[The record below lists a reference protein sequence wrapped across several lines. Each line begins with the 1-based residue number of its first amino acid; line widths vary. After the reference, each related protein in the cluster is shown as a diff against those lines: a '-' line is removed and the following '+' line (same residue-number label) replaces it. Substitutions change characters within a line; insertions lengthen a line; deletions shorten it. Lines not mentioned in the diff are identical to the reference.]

1 MSFLDD
7 LKNVDINNI
16 GAWPM
21 PLKIAGIGIICLLLL
36 GGGWYFIIQGELD
49 EHSVAKQKEE
59 ELRGIFLAKKE
70 QAINLPAYRQ
80 QMEEIHQT
88 FGSLLR
94 QLPNSTE
101 VPELLVDITQAGL
114 GRGLEFVLFKPERE
128 SAKQFYAELPISIQ
142 VNGSYHE
149 LALFISDVSALPRI
163 VTLMPIGLPVR
174 SLNCEI
180 ERRARVTIGFWP
192 VIIVMSPTAASIA
205 LAFWRASPSP
215 TLTTIFETLGTSI
228 GLPYSN
234 CLRRAGTTSAR

>member
-7 LKNVDINNI
+7 LKNVDVNNL
-16 GAWPM
+16 GSWPL

-36 GGGWYFIIQGELD
+36 GGGWYFVIQGELD
-49 EHSVAKQKEE
+49 EHADAKKKED
-59 ELRGIFLAKKE
+59 ELRTQFSGLKA

-128 SAKQFYAELPISIQ
+128 TTKQFYAELPISIQ
-142 VNGSYHE
+142 VSGSYHE
-149 LALFISDVSALPRI
+149 LALFISDVAALPRI
-163 VTLMPIGLPVR
+163 VTFGNINITPAAGNR
-174 SLNCEI
+174 LNMSAQAFTYRYI
-180 ERRARVTIGFWP
+180 DDRGAPAPAAKPARKKVGP
-192 VIIVMSPTAASIA
+192 
-205 LAFWRASPSP
+205 
-215 TLTTIFETLGTSI
+215 
-228 GLPYSN
+228 
-234 CLRRAGTTSAR
+234 

>member
-7 LKNVDINNI
+7 LKNVDINNL
-16 GAWPM
+16 GSWPV

-49 EHSVAKQKEE
+49 EHAVAKKKED
-59 ELRGIFLAKKE
+59 ELREKFSGLKG

-128 SAKQFYAELPISIQ
+128 TTKQFYAELPISIQ
-142 VNGSYHE
+142 VSGSYHE
-149 LALFISDVSALPRI
+149 LALFISDVAALPRI
-163 VTLMPIGLPVR
+163 VTFGNINITPAAGNRLNMSAQAFTYRYIDDRGAPAPVAKP
-174 SLNCEI
+174 
-180 ERRARVTIGFWP
+180 ARKQVGP
-192 VIIVMSPTAASIA
+192 
-205 LAFWRASPSP
+205 
-215 TLTTIFETLGTSI
+215 
-228 GLPYSN
+228 
-234 CLRRAGTTSAR
+234 

>member
-7 LKNVDINNI
+7 LKNVDINNL
-16 GAWPM
+16 GSWPV

-49 EHSVAKQKEE
+49 EYEVAKKKED
-59 ELRGIFLAKKE
+59 ELREKFSGLKA

-128 SAKQFYAELPISIQ
+128 STKQFYAELPISIQ
-142 VNGSYHE
+142 VTGSYHE
-149 LALFISDVSALPRI
+149 LALFISDVAALPRI
-163 VTLMPIGLPVR
+163 VTFGNINISPASGNR
-174 SLNCEI
+174 LNMSAQAFTYRYI
-180 ERRARVTIGFWP
+180 DDRGAPAPAAKPARKQ
-192 VIIVMSPTAASIA
+192 
-205 LAFWRASPSP
+205 
-215 TLTTIFETLGTSI
+215 
-228 GLPYSN
+228 
-234 CLRRAGTTSAR
+234 AGQ

>member
-16 GAWPM
+16 GGWPL

-36 GGGWYFIIQGELD
+36 GGGWYFIIEGELD
-49 EHSVAKQKEE
+49 QYDVAKKKEE
-59 ELRGIFLAKKE
+59 GLRELFLGKKE

-128 SAKQFYAELPISIQ
+128 IAKQFYAELPISIQ
-142 VNGSYHE
+142 VTGNYHE

-163 VTLMPIGLPVR
+163 VTFGNITITPASGNRLNMSAQAYTYRYIDDQGSPAPVAKPSR
-174 SLNCEI
+174 KQ
-180 ERRARVTIGFWP
+180 G
-192 VIIVMSPTAASIA
+192 A
-205 LAFWRASPSP
+205 L
-215 TLTTIFETLGTSI
+215 
-228 GLPYSN
+228 
-234 CLRRAGTTSAR
+234 